1 MFNKTQLDED
11 GSENMSAAQ
20 NVLSRLVRKPLFHFL
35 LIGALIYLFY
45 GFFSGKEDGTVEND
59 RTITVTE
66 GEIALMVDSWQ
77 KRWNRPPT
85 EKEREGFI
93 NVYIKEMVFYRVA
106 LEMGLDKND
115 VTIRRLLGRKLQFIT
130 NDLIQPQ
137 PPGEDELKAYF
148 KNNIDSY
155 TPPVKVTMTQIF
167 FDPDLREDETLT
179 DAENTIE
186 VLKIIDIESVT
197 ANEYGDRMMLQN
209 YYPQRTEVEI
219 AKLFG
224 AEFAKSIMELKTNK
238 WYGPT
243 LSGYGTHIVYIHSRQ
258 ESDPPAFDE
267 VREFVLANWV
277 EEKKKELNE
286 LYYQGLVARYDI
298 VIEDSEP
305 DDTNSNLE

>member
-1 MFNKTQLDED
+1 MINKTQSEKD
-11 GSENMSAAQ
+11 GSENRSTAQ
-20 NVLSRLVRKPLFHFL
+20 SVFSRLVKQPLFHFL

-45 GFFSGKEDGTVEND
+45 GFFSEKAAGTVESD
-59 RTITVTE
+59 RTITVTQ

-77 KRWNRPPT
+77 KSWNRPPT

-93 NVYIKEMVFYRVA
+93 NAYIKEMVYYRVA

-155 TPPVKVTMTQIF
+155 TPPVRVTMTQIF

-179 DAENTIE
+179 DAENAIE
-186 VLKIIDIESVT
+186 ILNNIDIESVT

-209 YYPQRTEVEI
+209 YYPYRTEAEI

-224 AEFAKSIMELKTNK
+224 GEFAKSIIELKTNK
-238 WYGPT
+238 WHGPI
-243 LSGYGTHIVYIHSRQ
+243 LSGYGTHIVYLHDRQ

-267 VREFVLANWV
+267 VRELVLANWIA
-277 EEKKKELNE
+277 EKKQELND

-298 VIEDSEP
+298 VIEDSKS
-305 DDTNSNLE
+305 DDTNN

>member
-1 MFNKTQLDED
+1 MINKTQSEKD
-11 GSENMSAAQ
+11 GSENRSTAQ
-20 NVLSRLVRKPLFHFL
+20 SVFSRLVKQPLFHFV

-45 GFFSGKEDGTVEND
+45 GFFSEKSAGTVESD
-59 RTITVTE
+59 RTITVTQ
-66 GEIALMVDSWQ
+66 GEIAFMVDSWQ
-77 KRWNRPPT
+77 KSWNRPPT

-93 NVYIKEMVFYRVA
+93 NAYIKEMVYYRVA

-155 TPPVKVTMTQIF
+155 TPPVRVTMTQIF

-179 DAENTIE
+179 DAENAIE
-186 VLKIIDIESVT
+186 ILNNIDIESVT

-209 YYPQRTEVEI
+209 YYPQRTEAEI

-224 AEFAKSIMELKTNK
+224 GEFAKSIIELKTNK
-238 WYGPT
+238 WHGPI
-243 LSGYGTHIVYIHSRQ
+243 LSGYGTHIVYLHDRE
-258 ESDPPAFDE
+258 ESDPPDFDE
-267 VREFVLANWV
+267 VRELVLANWIT
-277 EEKKKELNE
+277 EKKQELND

-298 VIEDSEP
+298 VIEDSKS
-305 DDTNSNLE
+305 DDTNN

>member
-1 MFNKTQLDED
+1 MINKTQSEKD
-11 GSENMSAAQ
+11 GSENRSTAQ
-20 NVLSRLVRKPLFHFL
+20 SVFSRLVKQPLFHFL

-45 GFFSGKEDGTVEND
+45 GFFSEKSAGTVESD
-59 RTITVTE
+59 RTITVTQ
-66 GEIALMVDSWQ
+66 GEIAFMVDSWQ
-77 KRWNRPPT
+77 KSWNRPPT

-93 NVYIKEMVFYRVA
+93 NAYIKEMVYYRVA

-155 TPPVKVTMTQIF
+155 TPPVRVTMTQIF

-179 DAENTIE
+179 DAENAIE
-186 VLKIIDIESVT
+186 ILNNIDIESVT

-209 YYPQRTEVEI
+209 YYPYRTEAEI

-224 AEFAKSIMELKTNK
+224 GEFAKSIIELKTNK
-238 WYGPT
+238 WHGPI
-243 LSGYGTHIVYIHSRQ
+243 LSGYGTHIVYLHDRQ
-258 ESDPPAFDE
+258 ESDPPDFDE
-267 VREFVLANWV
+267 VRELVLANWIA
-277 EEKKKELNE
+277 EKKQELND

-298 VIEDSEP
+298 VIEDSKP
-305 DDTNSNLE
+305 DDTNN